1 MSKNKRKEVPIMRGN
16 RNIKRGLT
24 ASLAVGMSVMMG
36 AVPVCAA
43 AANGTDVYKE
53 ESVYVNADA
62 QGTVD
67 QITVS
72 SWLKNAGTVKGNLED
87 ESELN
92 EIKNVKGEES
102 FSSDGKKLTWNTD
115 GQDIYYQGTTNKE
128 LPVSVTFTYFL
139 DGKEVKPEKIK
150 GQSGHLTIQ
159 IQYKNEEKKTV
170 LVDGKEEEVYT
181 PFVMMT
187 GMILSNEHFQNVVID
202 NGKVISDG
210 NNNIVVGFGMPGM
223 KESLKLSD
231 EMEQDLTIPESLEI
245 EADVTDF
252 TMSSTYTVAL
262 TDLLDDLDLDEIV
275 DVDSL
280 QDSLEELEDAALALV
295 SGSAELA
302 DGAKDLD
309 SGVDEYT
316 KGVDTL
322 NAGIQKYLGKN
333 GKIDGSVTE
342 YVNGVNKAIQGVKDY
357 TEGAD
362 ALADGVTA
370 YVAGEGKL
378 AEGAAGLSDLSKGLT
393 LVQTSIDALNKALD
407 GKDEDD
413 IKAAAEQLAA
423 GTKQLKE
430 TLGTKE
436 VKALLAQ
443 VDSMVSTGNELIT
456 ETGKLSAS
464 LQKGI
469 AEPVGEIAKNLTTLQ
484 TALGTINTS
493 LTELQSKCQK
503 AVDAA
508 NEKIDVY
515 NNKVDAAKK
524 AASNSKTTIEE
535 AISSLETQLNNT
547 TDETAK
553 TQLKNVID
561 TLKTAKTAAD
571 GLSSVEKAEKVT
583 ISMPTI
589 DTSAITSCAAEITTS
604 AATFKNAAEA
614 LNEALPEMQKKLNSI
629 SAAKDAIP
637 ADSIEQLG
645 NAVETLN
652 TGMQALNKG
661 IAELSGKVSLLDTSV
676 AEQFPEAIEGIKA
689 LNAGFT
695 ELGAN
700 NEMLTTGASDLK
712 DGTKEVLSGLGSLEK
727 GTTKLTK
734 GISQLGKEMSSGSE
748 EIAKNSNA
756 LRKGASALLS
766 GAKELANGMETFD
779 KEGTSKLKDTVE
791 DELGDVIDR
800 MKALTS
806 EECGYDT
813 FSGKNSSME
822 GSVKFIIATDAV
834 E

>member
-1 MSKNKRKEVPIMRGN
+1 MRENRK
-16 RNIKRGLT
+16 IKRGLT

-43 AANGTDVYKE
+43 VNGTDVCKE

-72 SWLKNAGTVKGNLED
+72 NWLKNAGSAEGKLED

-102 FSSDGKKLTWNTD
+102 FSLDGKKLTWNTE

-139 DGKEVKPEKIK
+139 DGKEVKPEEIK
-150 GQSGHLTIQ
+150 GKSGHLTIQ

-170 LVDGKEEEVYT
+170 SVDGKKEEVYT

-187 GMILSNEHFQNVVID
+187 GMILSIEHFQNVVID

-223 KESLKLSD
+223 KESLKLSE
-231 EMEQDLTIPESLEI
+231 EMEQNFTIPESLEI
-245 EADVTDF
+245 QADVTDF
-252 TMSSTYTVAL
+252 SMTSTYTVAL
-262 TDLLDDLDLDEIV
+262 TDLLDDIDLNEIV

-295 SGSAELA
+295 SGSAKLA
-302 DGAKDLD
+302 DGAKELD

-322 NAGIQKYLGKN
+322 NAGIQKYLGKK
-333 GKIDGSVTE
+333 GKIDDSVTE

-362 ALADGVTA
+362 ALADGVTG
-370 YVAGEGKL
+370 YVAGEERL
-378 AEGAAGLSDLSKGLT
+378 EEGAAGLSDLSKGLT

-413 IKAAAEQLAA
+413 IKAAAEQLAK
-423 GTKQLKE
+423 GTEQLKE
-430 TLGTKE
+430 TIGTKE
-436 VKALLAQ
+436 VKTLLAQ

-456 ETGKLSAS
+456 ETEKLSAS

-469 AEPVGEIAKNLTTLQ
+469 AEPVGEIAKNLTALQ

-493 LTELQSKCQK
+493 LTDLQSECQK

-508 NEKIDVY
+508 NEKIGSY
-515 NNKVDAAKK
+515 NSKVDTAKN
-524 AASNSKTTIEE
+524 AASNSKATIEN
-535 AISSLETQLNNT
+535 AISSLETQLKNT
-547 TDETAK
+547 EDETAK
-553 TQLKNVID
+553 AQLNKVID

-589 DTSAITSCAAEITTS
+589 DISAIASCASNITNS

-614 LNEALPEMQKKLNSI
+614 LNEALPEMQKRLNSI
-629 SAAKDAIP
+629 SAAKEAIP

-661 IAELSGKVSLLDTSV
+661 ITEMSGKVSLLNTSV

-689 LNAGFT
+689 LNAGFA
-695 ELGAN
+695 ELGEN
-700 NEMLTTGASDLK
+700 NEKLTTGARQLK
-712 DGTKEVLSGLGSLEK
+712 AGTKEMLTGLGSLEK

-734 GISQLGKEMSSGSE
+734 GISKLGKEMSAGSE

-756 LRKGASALLS
+756 LRKGASNLLA
-766 GAKELANGMETFD
+766 GAKELASGMETFD

-791 DELGDVIDR
+791 EELGDVIDR

-806 EECGYDT
+806 EECSYNS
-813 FSGKNSSME
+813 FSGKDKSME